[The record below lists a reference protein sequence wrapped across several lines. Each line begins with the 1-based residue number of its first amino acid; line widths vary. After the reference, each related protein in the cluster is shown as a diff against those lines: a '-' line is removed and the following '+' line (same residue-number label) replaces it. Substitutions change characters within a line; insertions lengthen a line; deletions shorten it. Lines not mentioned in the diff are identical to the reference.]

1 MTVRSRRFRPF
12 EGTPTSDLA
21 RLLVLPRYAWKEAF
35 SAKLVVGAFSLS
47 FVVPLGALVLVWLKH
62 NVAALVQG
70 GYDNFIAV
78 QQMGLGNLASI
89 VQGGAGNRAQV
100 AQNGNY
106 NRVEVLQLGQGM
118 WTSIVQNGNHNTTRV
133 IQQ

>member
-62 NVAALVQG
+62 NVAALANTPAANGIPIPIDTGTMVRYG
-70 GYDNFIAV
+70 ASATPTLVLVDRKGVVRFYTPTRLSESELTRRIEE
-78 QQMGLGNLASI
+78 LLAEP
-89 VQGGAGNRAQV
+89 G
-100 AQNGNY
+100 
-106 NRVEVLQLGQGM
+106 
-118 WTSIVQNGNHNTTRV
+118 
-133 IQQ
+133 